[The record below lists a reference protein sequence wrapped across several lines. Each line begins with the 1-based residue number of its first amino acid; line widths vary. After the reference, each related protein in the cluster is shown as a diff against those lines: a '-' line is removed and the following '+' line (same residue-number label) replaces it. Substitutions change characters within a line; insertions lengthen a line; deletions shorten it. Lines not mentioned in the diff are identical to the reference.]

1 VALVVRA
8 VAQALVLVDQVAAVA
23 LAARAAV
30 CGNLAPAAD
39 QVEEVALAAR
49 AAVRA
54 LVVAWVEARE
64 DRAVVE
70 EERVQEE
77 ASVVAEE
84 QVQEEASVVAEDLEG
99 VAAVRAREPEPAVER
114 EGRRRASG

>member
-1 VALVVRA
+1 
-8 VAQALVLVDQVAAVA
+8 
-23 LAARAAV
+23 
-30 CGNLAPAAD
+30 
-39 QVEEVALAAR
+39 VEEVALAAR

-77 ASVVAEE
+77 ASVVAE
-84 QVQEEASVVAEDLEG
+84 DLEG